1 MSSMWDEY
9 LDALASYLDSVRDA
23 TMTRDRARVPARL
36 AARPTGPVPAAA
48 ADRLQSLRVATDETI
63 TMVEARRDEVARRLR
78 SVRDRARPDT
88 TRRAPCFDVE
98 L

>member
-1 MSSMWDEY
+1 
-9 LDALASYLDSVRDA
+9 
-23 TMTRDRARVPARL
+23 
-36 AARPTGPVPAAA
+36 
-48 ADRLQSLRVATDETI
+48 LRVATAETI

-88 TRRAPCFDVE
+88 TRRAHCFDVE

>member
-1 MSSMWDEY
+1 MNSMWDEY

-23 TMTRDRARVPARL
+23 TMTRDRAQVSARL
-36 AARPTGPVPAAA
+36 AARPTGPVPPAA
-48 ADRLQSLRVATDETI
+48 ADRLQSLRVATAETI

-88 TRRAPCFDVE
+88 TRRAHCFDVE